1 MAGVVVNF
9 VCCAD
14 LHDVACVHHRH
25 PVGKVCHHTKV
36 VGDEHDG
43 QVVLCPHLPQ
53 QLQNLRLNGHIQRGG
68 GLIAEQNF
76 RVARQRNGND
86 HPLPHSA
93 GEFVGVLL
101 VPQRGVRDAHVPQVF
116 QRLFPRSS
124 AL

>member
-1 MAGVVVNF
+1 MAGVVVDF
-9 VCCAD
+9 VRCAD
-14 LHDVACVHHRH
+14 LHDVACIHHRY
-25 PVGKVCHHTKV
+25 PVGKVCHHAKV

-43 QVVLCPHLPQ
+43 QVVFLSHLPQ

-68 GLIAEQNF
+68 GLVAEQYF
-76 RVARQRNGND
+76 RVTGQRNGND

-93 GEFVGVLL
+93 GELVGVLL
-101 VPQRGVRDAHVPQVF
+101 VPQRRVGNAHVPQVF